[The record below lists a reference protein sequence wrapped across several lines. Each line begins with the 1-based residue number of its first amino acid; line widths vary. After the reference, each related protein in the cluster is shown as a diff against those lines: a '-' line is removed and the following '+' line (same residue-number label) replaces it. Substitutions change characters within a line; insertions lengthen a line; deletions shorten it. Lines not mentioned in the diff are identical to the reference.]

1 MAEDKMQQQRLEL
14 KYLISERKAEQMR
27 DYIRCYLEPD
37 EFAATRPDHTYP
49 VHSLYLDSD
58 DLKTY
63 WETINGTKNRFK
75 LRIRYYDDHPD
86 HPVFFE
92 IKRRMN
98 NCILKQRGGV
108 KREAVDMLFAGHLP
122 ESGHLTSQNPKSLV
136 ALQRFCHK
144 MSGISAA
151 PKAHIFYQREAWMSP
166 YDNSVRVTF
175 DREVCCERDLTTRL
189 PATVDYPVYPF
200 RPQVILELK
209 FTVKADKHS
218 LWNLEDNIQVTLDGK
233 RSYPPWFEDMVQTFD
248 LVQVGVAK
256 YVEGV
261 AAAGECFFEDSR
273 LDPALGAFDQEVEA
287 QRDVEQL
294 QED

>member
-1 MAEDKMQQQRLEL
+1 MGEDKMQQQRLEL
-14 KYLISERKAEQMR
+14 KYRISEHKAEQIR

-37 EFAATRPDHTYP
+37 EFAATRPDFTYP

-58 DLKTY
+58 DLKLY

-108 KREAVDMLFAGHLP
+108 KREAVNMLLAGHLP
-122 ESGHLTSQNPKSLV
+122 EGGHLTSQNPKSLV

-144 MSGISAA
+144 MSGLHAG
-151 PKAHIFYQREAWMSP
+151 PKAHIYYHREAWMSP
-166 YDNSVRVTF
+166 HDNSVRVTF
-175 DREVCCERDLTTRL
+175 DREICCERDFSTRL
-189 PATVDYPVYPF
+189 PATVENPVFPF
-200 RPQVILELK
+200 RPEVILELK
-209 FTVKADKHS
+209 FTVKGQKQT
-218 LWNLEDNIQVTLDGK
+218 LWDWEDPIQLNMNGK
-233 RSYPPWFEDMVQTFD
+233 QNYPPWFEDMTQTFD
-248 LVQVGVAK
+248 LVQMGVAK

-261 AAAGECFFEDSR
+261 AATGEFFFEDQR
-273 LDPALGAFDQEVEA
+273 LDLAMAAFDQEVEA
-287 QRDVEQL
+287 FRCQL
-294 QED
+294 FNEED

>member
-14 KYLISERKAEQMR
+14 KYLISESVAERMR

-37 EFAATRPDHTYP
+37 EFAATRPNFTYP

-58 DLKTY
+58 DLLMY

-75 LRIRYYDDHPD
+75 LRIRYYDEHPD

-98 NCILKQRGGV
+98 NCIMKQRGGV
-108 KREAVDMLFAGHLP
+108 KREAVNFLLNGQLP
-122 ESGHLTSQNPKSLV
+122 EMGHMTSQNPKSLV
-136 ALQRFCHK
+136 ALQRFCQK
-144 MSGISAA
+144 MSFLHAS

-166 YDNSVRVTF
+166 HDNSVRVTF
-175 DREVCCERDLTTRL
+175 DREVCCERDFSTRL
-189 PATVDYPVYPF
+189 PATVENPVFPF
-200 RPQVILELK
+200 RPNVILELK
-209 FTVKADKHS
+209 FTVKAGKHTF
-218 LWNLEDNIQVTLDGK
+218 WDHDDPIQVRKNDK
-233 RSYPPWFEDMVQTFD
+233 QNYPMWFEDLVQTFD
-248 LVQVGVAK
+248 LMQVGVAK

-261 AAAGECFFEDSR
+261 AATGEFFFEDNR
-273 LDPALGAFDQEVEA
+273 LDLAMAEFDQEIEA
-287 QRDVEQL
+287 RRAVGTT